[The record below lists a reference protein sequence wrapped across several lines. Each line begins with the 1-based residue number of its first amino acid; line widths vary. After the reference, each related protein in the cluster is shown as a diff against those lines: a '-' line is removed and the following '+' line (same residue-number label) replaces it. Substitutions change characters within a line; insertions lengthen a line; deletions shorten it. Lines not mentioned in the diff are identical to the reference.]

1 VDKSKQEEKS
11 DTAEDGCT
19 NLVKDLIEQQ
29 AKAIIGKL
37 TSAMDD
43 QLSGMYAIMA
53 DAEACAED
61 SIDLVYDLKDE
72 AETHAMDL
80 KASGEAMV
88 QDTVSF
94 GVQWQKDAIDVSMG
108 FKDQAENAVQV
119 AIDTAT
125 EGVER
130 IKDIGQETFEEQKRI
145 GQDVVEEQERIG
157 QKTFAD
163 QKQIGEEYVDNQGDT
178 MQEAVG
184 NQVDITLNSANNLK
198 ETGQDLGNGVL
209 QDVKDTGGAMAE
221 TVQEGVTEAAKT
233 AEKFSV
239 EATGTGTGNGMVV
252 IDMVENGSQSSIG
265 RGAGTGKKAP
275 LTRKKKEE
283 KRNGTGKSKF
293 AIYSS
298 NLARNNPEKFGNI
311 RQQVA
316 MTSHQ
321 TVIKETVQVFSDP
334 MLKKGDPRIDEIKTV
349 AYGMDSQIRE
359 LRNLISD
366 HDMTSEFYKGNLMF
380 RMDRLEAMCSAP
392 RQQPRDWRSSVVVPS
407 LVELSDGA
415 PPEGGV
421 PSAAPVSST
430 AEEHGISG
438 MQL

>member
-1 VDKSKQEEKS
+1 MGDEAI
-11 DTAEDGCT
+11 THAT
-19 NLVKDLIEQQ
+19 NLKDAGQ
-29 AKAIIGKL
+29 G
-37 TSAMDD
+37 
-43 QLSGMYAIMA
+43 
-53 DAEACAED
+53 
-61 SIDLVYDLKDE
+61 
-72 AETHAMDL
+72 
-80 KASGEAMV
+80 MV
-88 QDTVSF
+88 QDTVAF

-108 FKDQAENAVQV
+108 FKAQAEGAVQTAV
-119 AIDTAT
+119 DTAR
-125 EGVER
+125 EGADK
-130 IKDIGQETFEEQKRI
+130 IKDIGEETFEEQKRI
-145 GQDVVEEQERIG
+145 GQEAVEEQERIG

-163 QKQIGEEYVDNQGDT
+163 QKQIGEEYVDNQGNT
-178 MQEAVG
+178 VQEAVG

-221 TVQEGVTEAAKT
+221 TVQEGGTDAAKT
-233 AEKFSV
+233 VENFSV
-239 EATGTGTGNGMVV
+239 SAAGSGTGTGMVV

-265 RGAGTGKKAP
+265 RGAGTGNKAP
-275 LTRKKKEE
+275 LTRTEKEE
-283 KRNGTGKSKF
+283 KRKANGSGRSKF

-349 AYGMDSQIRE
+349 TYGMDSQIRE

-392 RQQPRDWRSSVVVPS
+392 RQQPRDWRSSPSVVVPS

-415 PPEGGV
+415 PPEGGI
-421 PSAAPVSST
+421 PSAAPVPSS
-430 AEEHGISG
+430 AEQHGVSG
-438 MQL
+438 LQL